1 MNAQL
6 IKRCWAIHDSPA
18 LNEIKARGQWE
29 AARGFILAEANAS
42 LKRVYP
48 RGDKMPV
55 LEEIPKAKAPFE
67 LWATIRKSS
76 KYYRSQGLN
85 EKGKPVAFPIRAVL
99 VTDADGYDF
108 KGGLG
113 GAYRREDLQ
122 LWIACGSKLKRI

>member
-48 RGDKMPV
+48 
-55 LEEIPKAKAPFE
+55 LELAAEKFLSASAGESEPTLAEADAPASQPKE
-67 LWATIRKSS
+67 R
-76 KYYRSQGLN
+76 Q
-85 EKGKPVAFPIRAVL
+85 
-99 VTDADGYDF
+99 
-108 KGGLG
+108 
-113 GAYRREDLQ
+113 
-122 LWIACGSKLKRI
+122 